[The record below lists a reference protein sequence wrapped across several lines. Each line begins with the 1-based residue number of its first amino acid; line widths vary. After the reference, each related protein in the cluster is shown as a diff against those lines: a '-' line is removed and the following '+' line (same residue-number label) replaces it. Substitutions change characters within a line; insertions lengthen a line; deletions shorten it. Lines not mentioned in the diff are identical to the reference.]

1 MTPLEKR
8 VFSKLFAKTELEKQR
23 VELANIKEVESILD
37 NGYKKH
43 AEAVDLAK
51 KAELYFK
58 MANNAAISA
67 EKTIND
73 IIKAGNDLGL
83 DTSFAESRLD
93 MIKTLKQKTEK
104 SLNLNYIP

>member
-1 MTPLEKR
+1 MTPQEKLINER
-8 VFSKLFAKTELEKQR
+8 LFKTDLSNQR
-23 VELANIKEVESILD
+23 IELANIKEVESILD

-58 MANNAAISA
+58 MDNNLAISA

-83 DTSFAESRLD
+83 DTSFAKSRLD
-93 MIKTLKQKTEK
+93 IIKTLKQKTEK

>member
-1 MTPLEKR
+1 MNPEVKKILGK
-8 VFSKLFAKTELEKQR
+8 FELGSQR
-23 VELANIKEVESILD
+23 VDLANIKEAEAILD

-43 AEAVDLAK
+43 QEAVDLAK

-58 MANNAAISA
+58 IANNAAISA

-83 DTSFAESRLD
+83 DTSFAKSRLD

-104 SLNLNYIP
+104 SLSLNYIP